1 MPAGRKTKYKPEFN
15 ERARVLAEGGALDVD
30 LAQAFGCAVGTLYV
44 WQAEYPEFREA
55 IRMAKDKADDRV
67 EAALYNNAVHRND
80 TTAQIFILKNR
91 RPAQWR
97 DGFVHQHELPTMG
110 EVKDALDDVEGEI

>member
-1 MPAGRKTKYKPEFN
+1 MGRKTKYQESFN
-15 ERARVLAEGGALDVD
+15 ERARILAEGGALDVD
-30 LAQAFGCAVGTLYV
+30 IAQALGCGLTTLYV
-44 WQAEYPEFREA
+44 WQAEYPKFRDS
-55 IRMAKDKADDRV
+55 IKMAKDKADDRV

-110 EVKDALDDVEGEI
+110 EVKAALDGVEDEI